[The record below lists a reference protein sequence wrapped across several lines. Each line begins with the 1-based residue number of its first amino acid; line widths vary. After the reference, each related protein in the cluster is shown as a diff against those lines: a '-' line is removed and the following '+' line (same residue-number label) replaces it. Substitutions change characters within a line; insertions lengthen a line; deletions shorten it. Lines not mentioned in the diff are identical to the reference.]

1 MADIQ
6 GYEAMYRSNQVAG
19 SRRPRPASRATG
31 YTLVEL
37 LAVIL
42 IIAIVSAIAFPNF
55 QAMANGN
62 RLTSGTNEVVATLQ
76 IARLE
81 AIRRNTRVVVC
92 SSTDGASCSGAADWS
107 RMIVFVDADRDGV
120 VDAGEQVVRD
130 TTVPGPAVVN
140 ASSAV
145 SNNRISFRPDGLAR
159 AGTSATILNGRVG
172 VCIVTTKPPLNARN
186 VAVSGSR
193 ISVAAP
199 LTSASCA
206 APT

>member
-1 MADIQ
+1 
-6 GYEAMYRSNQVAG
+6 MYRSNLGARVQG
-19 SRRPRPASRATG
+19 LRPASRAAG

-37 LAVIL
+37 LAVIV
-42 IIAIVSAIAFPNF
+42 IIAVVAAIAFPSF

-76 IARLE
+76 MARLE

-92 SSTDGASCSGAADWS
+92 SSTDGTSCNGAGNWS
-107 RMIVFVDADRDGV
+107 RMIAFVDTDRDGV
-120 VDAGEQVVRD
+120 PDVGEQVVRD

-140 ASSAV
+140 ASAAV
-145 SNNRISFRPDGLAR
+145 TSNKISFRPDGVAR
-159 AGTSATILNGRVG
+159 AGTSTTILNGRLG

-186 VAVSGSR
+186 VAVAGSR